1 MHAAHVQALLL
12 LLWPALAL
20 AEQVRAVTP
29 PWSPRWMLGTTVAVL
44 FCTLLG
50 RMRHWLPLLVAFGAA
65 TLWAVVR
72 LSDGSLAASW
82 ELLPEDLARPE
93 VLPIHRVLVVAQAL
107 LPPAAVIAALALRRR
122 NGAGRT
128 DLR

>member
-1 MHAAHVQALLL
+1 MHATRALALLL
-12 LLWPALAL
+12 LTWPALAL
-20 AEQVRAVTP
+20 AQQVRDVTP
-29 PWSPRWMLGTTVAVL
+29 PWSPRWLLGTTVAVL
-44 FCTLLG
+44 FCTILG

-65 TLWAVVR
+65 TLWLVVR

-82 ELLPEDLARPE
+82 ELLPEELSGPE

-122 NGAGRT
+122 GGAR
-128 DLR
+128 R